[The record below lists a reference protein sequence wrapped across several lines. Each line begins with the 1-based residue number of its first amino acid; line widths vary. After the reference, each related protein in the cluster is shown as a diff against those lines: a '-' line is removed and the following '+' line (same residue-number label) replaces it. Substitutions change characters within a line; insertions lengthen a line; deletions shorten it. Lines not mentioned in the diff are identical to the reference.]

1 MIKRSF
7 LLEEEEDLAIIMR
20 RPPLLRLQT
29 AIGMDTPINP
39 LPKDIIIITIT
50 IIATI
55 IATKT
60 IESHPLTFLLSK

>member
-1 MIKRSF
+1 MIKRNF
-7 LLEEEEDLAIIMR
+7 LLEEEEDMATIMR

-29 AIGMDTPINP
+29 AIGTDIPINP

-50 IIATI
+50 IIATT